1 MFQGGRYGIDPDLSF
16 LKELSKQNLGNSAT
30 MATGINVNTAD
41 IELCRV
47 QMPTQFARGWIV
59 TLSPPT
65 TTIPPG
71 QADHPPVL
79 GLATATIQFGT
90 AGIST
95 TFECDWANGVRF
107 GLFASNITV
116 RISAGG
122 GIILITGSLTFG
134 ASLSPGTWGGM
145 STSGSPVTRSFNGTD
160 QATGNAG
167 LPAGALSTI
176 VPVPALAKAVKVCF
190 VPTVAAPTEAFDF
203 TIHQGTLLA
212 PGTLTEQCR
221 YAFAGPPG
229 SSSPQRSP
237 PFWVPLEHNV
247 NAVQIENTNSNP
259 NDWRTFGIS
268 FALGL

>member
-1 MFQGGRYGIDPDLSF
+1 MELGGRYGIDPELSF
-16 LKELSKQNLGNSAT
+16 LTALSKQNLGNSAT
-30 MATGINVNTAD
+30 IAVGSNTAD

-71 QADHPPVL
+71 SADHPAVL
-79 GLATATIQFGT
+79 GLATATITYGS

-95 TFECDWANGVRF
+95 TFECDWGSGTRF

-116 RISAGG
+116 RITSGG

-134 ASLSPGTWGGM
+134 ASLTPGTWGGM
-145 STSGSPVTRSFNGTD
+145 STSGSPVTRSFVGLD
-160 QATGNAG
+160 IATGNPG

-176 VPVPALAKAVKVCF
+176 IPVPALAKAVKVCF
-190 VPTVAAPTEAFDF
+190 VPSVAAPTEALDF
-203 TIHQGTLLA
+203 TVKQGTLLA
-212 PGTLTEQCR
+212 PGTLTETCR
-221 YAFAGPPG
+221 YAFSGPPSNAGP
-229 SSSPQRSP
+229 SRSP
-237 PFWVPLEHNV
+237 PYWIPLEHNV
-247 NAVQIENTNSNP
+247 NAVQVENTNSNP
-259 NDWRTFGIS
+259 NDWGTFGIS

>member
-16 LKELSKQNLGNSAT
+16 LKELSKQNLGNNAT
-30 MATGINVNTAD
+30 IAVGSNTAD

-65 TTIPPG
+65 TEIPPG
-71 QADHPPVL
+71 VGDHPPVL
-79 GLATATIQFGT
+79 GLATAVIQYGT

-107 GLFASNITV
+107 GLFASNVTV
-116 RISAGG
+116 RINSAGG
-122 GIILITGSLTFG
+122 ILLITGSLTFG
-134 ASLSPGTWGGM
+134 ASLTPGTWGGM
-145 STSGSPVTRSFNGTD
+145 STSGSPVTRSFAGSD
-160 QATGNAG
+160 AATGDPG

-176 VPVPALAKAVKVCF
+176 VPVPALARAVKVCF
-190 VPTVAAPTEAFDF
+190 VPTVGAPTEAFNF
-203 TIHQGTLLA
+203 TIHQGTLLGGA
-212 PGTLTEQCR
+212 VLTESCR
-221 YAFAGPPG
+221 YAFSGPPG
-229 SSSPQRSP
+229 ASSPQRSP

-259 NDWRTFGIS
+259 NDWRTFGVS